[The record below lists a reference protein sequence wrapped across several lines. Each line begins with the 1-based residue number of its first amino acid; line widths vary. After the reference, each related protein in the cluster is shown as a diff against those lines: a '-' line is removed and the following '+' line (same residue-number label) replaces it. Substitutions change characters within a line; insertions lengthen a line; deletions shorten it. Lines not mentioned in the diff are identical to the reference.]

1 MNRRSSAPTI
11 VALTYA
17 LFGAIWILVS
27 DWVAAVLIP
36 DPAALSAVQTI
47 KGWLFVAGSAAL
59 IWALVRLW
67 VDRLE
72 KTAHHYSMLF
82 DSSPQ
87 AMLIYDLGRLTVIEA
102 NEAAAL
108 LLGRPVASLVGF
120 ELRALMTPADGAL
133 LAPWMARLRGDGA
146 DSRGLWRLLRGDG
159 APIEVEIHS
168 RAVDHA
174 GRSAR
179 LALLTDVTAR
189 LTAERGQRDALAALE
204 RSDSE
209 WHQVSAVAAHDLQEP
224 LRMVVSYLQLLDRRY
239 RGRLDEDADT
249 YIGFAVE
256 GALRLKG
263 LVAELADFI
272 TLEAHPARLV
282 DANAVM
288 ADLARRLGPRLDELG
303 AVLAFETL
311 PIVEIAPDHLRRVF
325 DELIDNALKFRD
337 PDRAL
342 RVAVSASPIHGGW
355 EIAFADNGQGVPP
368 DCHER
373 VFGMFR
379 RLHPATP
386 GLGAGLPTCRKLL
399 GFYGG
404 TIRMARPDQGA
415 IVFLT
420 LPSPA
425 GRRDPPSLT
434 RAATG
439 SICDTVRGWP
449 LPPSSFEVC
458 ETQCSAPSPGGSSDP
473 PTTVS

>member
-1 MNRRSSAPTI
+1 MNRRSSAPLV
-11 VALTYA
+11 VALAYA

-27 DWVAAVLIP
+27 DRVAAALIP
-36 DPAALSAVQTI
+36 GASALSVVQTF

-72 KTAHHYSMLF
+72 RTARHYSMLF

-87 AMLIYDLGRLTVIEA
+87 AMLIYDLERLTVIEA

-108 LLGRPVASLVGF
+108 LLGRPVAGLVDLD
-120 ELRALMTPADGAL
+120 LRALMNPAEGAP

-146 DSRGLWRLLRGDG
+146 DDRGLWRLLRGDG
-159 APIEVEIHS
+159 APIEVDIHS

-179 LALLTDVTAR
+179 LALLTDLTAR
-189 LTAERGQRDALAALE
+189 LTAERGQRDALARLE

-282 DANAVM
+282 DVNAVM
-288 ADLARRLGPRLDELG
+288 VELVRRLGPRLEEAG
-303 AVLAFETL
+303 AVLEFETL
-311 PIVEIAPDHLRRVF
+311 PMVEIAPEHLRRVF
-325 DELIDNALKFRD
+325 EELIDNALKFRD
-337 PDRAL
+337 PDRPL
-342 RVAVSASPIHGGW
+342 RVAVSASAIHGGW
-355 EIAFADNGQGVPP
+355 EIAFADNGKGVPP
-368 DCHER
+368 DCQER

-379 RLHPATP
+379 RLHPAEP

-404 TIRMARPDQGA
+404 AIRMARPDKADQGA

-420 LPSPA
+420 LPSPGGA
-425 GRRDPPSLT
+425 T
-434 RAATG
+434 RQ
-439 SICDTVRGWP
+439 R
-449 LPPSSFEVC
+449 
-458 ETQCSAPSPGGSSDP
+458 
-473 PTTVS
+473 